1 MGLKSHHVVPHDGDW
16 AVRRNGAERVSRQF
30 DNKQEAVDWA
40 REQSRQQ
47 GTELFIH
54 SRDGRISQR
63 DSHGNDPR
71 ESKG

>member
-1 MGLKSHHVVPHDGDW
+1 MALKSHHVVPHDGDW

-30 DNKQEAVDWA
+30 DNKQDAIDWA
-40 REQSRQQ
+40 RDQSRQQ

-54 SRDGRISQR
+54 NRDGRISQR
-63 DSHGNDPR
+63 DSHGHDPR